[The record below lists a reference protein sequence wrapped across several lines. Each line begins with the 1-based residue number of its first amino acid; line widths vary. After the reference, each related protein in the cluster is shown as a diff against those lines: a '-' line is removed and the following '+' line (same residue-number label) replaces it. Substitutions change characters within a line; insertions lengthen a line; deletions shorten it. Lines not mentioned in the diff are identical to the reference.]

1 MTAEAAVPS
10 GPLVGTAVRGVLSSG
25 VRPPPPTALSASRTF
40 AWRTVLKIKHV
51 PEQVTDVVAVPIIFT
66 VMFTYL
72 FGGAVAGSTAEYL
85 QFLLPGTLVMT
96 VVMVTMYTG
105 VALNSDT
112 TKGVFDRF
120 RSLPIWRPAPIVG
133 ALLGDS
139 GRYLVASTIVMVLGL
154 VLGFR
159 PEGGVTGVLA
169 AMALILVFA
178 MSLSWMWTVLGLLMR
193 TPNAVMSVGFLIQ
206 FPLTLASNVFV
217 DPAST
222 PAWLEAFID
231 ANPVSHLVTAVR
243 GLMHGTV
250 TAGQISWVVLASAG
264 LITVFAPLTMHL
276 YRTKQ

>member
-1 MTAEAAVPS
+1 MTAEASVPA
-10 GPLVGTAVRGVLSSG
+10 GPLVGTRVQGALSSG
-25 VRPPPPTALSASRTF
+25 VRPRRPSALSASRTF
-40 AWRTVLKIKHV
+40 AWRTLLKIKHV
-51 PEQVTDVVAVPIIFT
+51 PEQLTDVVAIPIIFT

-105 VALNSDT
+105 VALNSDI

-133 ALLGDS
+133 ALLGDT
-139 GRYLVASTIVMVLGL
+139 GRYVIASTIVVVLG
-154 VLGFR
+154 VALGFR
-159 PEGGVTGVLA
+159 PDGGLTGVLA

-178 MSLSWMWTVLGLLMR
+178 MSLSWMWLVLGLLMR
-193 TPNAVMSVGFLIQ
+193 TPNSVMSVGFLIQ

-217 DPAST
+217 DPGTT
-222 PAWLEAFID
+222 PGWLEGFID
-231 ANPVSHLVTAVR
+231 ANPVSHLVTDVR
-243 GLMHGTV
+243 GLMHGTA
-250 TAGQISWVVLASAG
+250 TAGQVGWVVLASAV

-276 YRTKQ
+276 YRNKQ